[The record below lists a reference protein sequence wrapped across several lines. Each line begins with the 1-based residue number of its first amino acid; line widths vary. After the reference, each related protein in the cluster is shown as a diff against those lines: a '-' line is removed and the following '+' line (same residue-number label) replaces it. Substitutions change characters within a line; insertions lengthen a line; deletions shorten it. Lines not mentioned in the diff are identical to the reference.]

1 MKSKKNK
8 KHIVLYVI
16 LCLII
21 VIVYFRVTAP
31 PFYKGRLTLD
41 INNTTSQK
49 IEGAILEYESLG
61 EKITLPDIKP
71 HERIMI
77 ITPSG
82 VGDKPMHTGLYLYY
96 DNKKICVLD
105 EYHTFVDDPY
115 NADVVQY
122 AKAKILNR
130 DIEYLSPYKLIDLNL
145 KPYFRIID
153 MDKE

>member
-1 MKSKKNK
+1 MKSKKSK

-96 DNKKICVLD
+96 NNKKICILD
-105 EYHTFVDDPY
+105 EYHTLVDDPY

-122 AKAKILNR
+122 AKAKILNG